1 MSSTRRIFVSASA
14 TGPAMCVPAY
24 QDLAEAYIEK
34 SRYDEAIE
42 VLQKAMAL
50 SKGAST
56 IKGRLGFAYARAGR
70 SAEAR
75 AIRREME
82 EDSKHKYV
90 SPVALAIIKLR
101 PGGEPECDSLARDG
115 PRAASV
121 VPSLLENPPVMGESS
136 SRTRVHGGCEKPEA
150 RRSCP
155 QVALELTSGNGPTAS
170 EGREQSARICRDGF
184 VGCLP
189 NILLTWYMRCVNE

>member
-50 SKGAST
+50 SEGAST

-75 AIRREME
+75 AILREME

-90 SPVALAIIKLR
+90 SPVALAIVNCGL
-101 PGGEPECDSLARDG
+101 GENQSAIRW
-115 PRAASV
+115 
-121 VPSLLENPPVMGESS
+121 LE
-136 SRTRVHGGCEKPEA
+136 
-150 RRSCP
+150 
-155 QVALELTSGNGPTAS
+155 TA
-170 EGREQSARICRDGF
+170 REQRAGGLLSLKIRPLWASLRAEPGF
-184 VGCLP
+184 TEVVKSLRLAGVAP
-189 NILLTWYMRCVNE
+189 K

>member
-70 SAEAR
+70 SAQAR
-75 AIRREME
+75 ASRREME

-115 PRAASV
+115 PRAASGR
-121 VPSLLENPPVMGESS
+121 PSLLENPPVMGESS

-150 RRSCP
+150 RRRCP
-155 QVALELTSGNGPTAS
+155 QLALELPSGKGATAS
-170 EGREQSARICRDGF
+170 EGRERSAPILK
-184 VGCLP
+184 GCVPWLLP
-189 NILLTWYMRCVNE
+189 VASF